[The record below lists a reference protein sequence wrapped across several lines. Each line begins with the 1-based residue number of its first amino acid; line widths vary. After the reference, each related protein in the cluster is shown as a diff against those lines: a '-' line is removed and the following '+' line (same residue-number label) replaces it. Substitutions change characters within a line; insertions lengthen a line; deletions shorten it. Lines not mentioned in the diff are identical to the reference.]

1 MDVFDLY
8 AKIALDT
15 SEYESGL
22 EGASGKTSSFASK
35 LKSGLGTACKVGA
48 AAIGAV
54 TTAVGAVSGA
64 IAKGVS
70 DVAAYGDNID
80 KMSQKMGMSAES
92 YQEWDAVMQH
102 CGTSIESMQSSMKTL
117 ASAAETGND
126 AFAKLGISQQQIAS
140 MNQEELFSA
149 TITALQ
155 NVESET
161 ERTYLAGKLLGRGA
175 TELGPLLNT
184 SAEDTQKMKD
194 RVKELGGVMSD
205 DAVKAAAAFQDSL
218 QDLKT
223 GFSGAKNAMLGE
235 FLPSCTKV
243 MDGLTELFSG
253 NSSGGIALIS
263 EGISEFSG
271 KISENLPGVLNAGAE
286 IATSLLTAI
295 TENLPQLIGA
305 GTDAVVTF
313 ATGILDN
320 LPQIVIAAAGAVGAF
335 VQSIGDSAPDL
346 LNAGMEALVQL
357 GDGIILG
364 LPDLID
370 RLPEI
375 IDGILN
381 FVTDN
386 LPSILEKG
394 GELLV
399 TLSTGIIG
407 AIPHLLNDLP
417 QIITSITTFIADN
430 LPTIVSSGID
440 ILLNLAVGIIE
451 AIPDLVKQMP
461 QIITAIVGALIDGV
475 DDIKQAGKDLLA
487 GLWDGID
494 DKVEWLKGKVS
505 GVVDKIK
512 SWFTG
517 KDGFDEHSPSKWSN
531 KVFRYVMEGAGE
543 GLDEEA
549 PELLRNVGG
558 IVNRVQDAM
567 DMEPATVD
575 FSASGSGRIASALQR
590 LKESGEEVLN
600 ITVQSVL
607 DGKVIAEDVTRRQ
620 RQRARAYGEA

>member
-35 LKSGLGTACKVGA
+35 LKSGIGTACKVGA
-48 AAIGAV
+48 AAVGAV

-80 KMSQKMGMSAES
+80 KMSQKMGMTAES

-117 ASAAETGND
+117 ANAAETGND
-126 AFAKLGISQQQIAS
+126 AFEKLGISQKDIAN

-155 NVESET
+155 NVDSET

-194 RVKELGGVMSD
+194 RVHELGGVMSD

-223 GFSGAKNAMLGE
+223 GFSGAKNAMLSE

-253 NSSGGIALIS
+253 NGSKGISLIS

-271 KISENLPGVLNAGAE
+271 KVSENLPKALNAGAE
-286 IATSLLTAI
+286 LATSLLTAV
-295 TENLPQLIGA
+295 TSNLPQLIGA
-305 GTDAVVTF
+305 GTDAVVIF
-313 ATGILDN
+313 ATGVLDN
-320 LPQIVIAAAGAVGAF
+320 LPQIVVAAVQTVGTF
-335 VQSIGDSAPDL
+335 VQSIGEAAPDL
-346 LNAGMEALVQL
+346 LNAGLDAIIQL
-357 GDGIILG
+357 ADGIVGGI
-364 LPDLID
+364 PDMADKLQQV
-370 RLPEI
+370 

-381 FVTDN
+381 FVTGN

-394 GELLV
+394 QELLV
-399 TLSTGIIG
+399 SLTTGIID
-407 AIPHLLNDLP
+407 AIPDLLNALP
-417 QIITSITTFIADN
+417 KIITSITTFVADN
-430 LPTIVSSGID
+430 LPTIVNGGIK
-440 ILLNLAVGIIE
+440 ILLALAEGIIK
-451 AIPDLVKQMP
+451 AVPDMVRQLP
-461 QIITAIVGALIDGV
+461 QIITAIVKSLMEGV
-475 DDIKQAGKDLLA
+475 TKIRKAGSDLLT
-487 GLWDGID
+487 GLWNGIS

-517 KDGFDEHSPSKWSN
+517 KDGFDEHSPSKWSR
-531 KVFRYVMEGAGE
+531 KVFGYVLEGAGL

-549 PELLRNVGG
+549 PALYRNISG
-558 IVNRVQDAM
+558 IVNRVRDGFDMDAT
-567 DMEPATVD
+567 TVG
-575 FSASGSGRIASALQR
+575 FAESGSGRIASALQR
-590 LKESGEEVLN
+590 LRESGEEVLN

-620 RQRARAYGEA
+620 RQRARAYGEV

>member
-8 AKIALDT
+8 AKITLDT
-15 SEYESGL
+15 NEYESGM
-22 EGASGKTSSFASK
+22 EGASSKTSSFASK

-64 IAKGVS
+64 ITKGVS

-80 KMSQKMGMSAES
+80 KMSQKMGMTAEA

-117 ASAAETGND
+117 ANAAETGND
-126 AFAKLGISQQQIAS
+126 AFERLGISQQEIAN

-155 NVESET
+155 NVDSET

-184 SAEDTQKMKD
+184 SAEDTQAMKD
-194 RVKELGGVMSD
+194 RVHELGGVMSD

-253 NSSGGIALIS
+253 NGSGGIALIS

-295 TENLPQLIGA
+295 TDNLPQLIGA
-305 GTDAVVTF
+305 GTDAIVTF

-357 GDGIILG
+357 GDGIISG

-399 TLSTGIIG
+399 TLSTGIIE

-430 LPTIVSSGID
+430 LPTIIEGGIS
-440 ILLNLAVGIIE
+440 ILLSLATGIIE

-475 DDIKQAGKDLLA
+475 DDIKQAGKDLLT
-487 GLWDGID
+487 GLWNGID

-558 IVNRVQDAM
+558 IVNKVKGEF

-590 LKESGEEVLN
+590 LRESGEEVLN

-620 RQRARAYGEA
+620 RQRARAYGEV

>member
-35 LKSGLGTACKVGA
+35 LKSGIGTACKVGA
-48 AAIGAV
+48 AAVGAV
-54 TTAVGAVSGA
+54 TTAVGAVSGT

-80 KMSQKMGMSAES
+80 KMSQKMGMSASS

-126 AFAKLGISQQQIAS
+126 AFAKLGISQQEIAN

-155 NVESET
+155 NVDSET

-184 SAEDTQKMKD
+184 SAEDTQAMKD
-194 RVKELGGVMSD
+194 RVHELGGVMSD

-243 MDGLTELFSG
+243 MDGLTELFAG
-253 NSSGGIALIS
+253 NGSAGISLIS

-271 KISENLPGVLNAGAE
+271 KLSESLPSVLNAGAE
-286 IATSLLTAI
+286 IVTSLLTAV
-295 TENLPQLIGA
+295 TTNLPQLIGA
-305 GTDAVVTF
+305 GTDAVTTL
-313 ATGILDN
+313 ATGVLDN
-320 LPQIVIAAAGAVGAF
+320 LPQIATAAVQAVGTF

-346 LNAGMEALVQL
+346 LNAGLEALVQL
-357 GDGIILG
+357 CDGIISG
-364 LPDLID
+364 LPDMID

-375 IDGILN
+375 IEGILN
-381 FVTDN
+381 FITEN
-386 LPSILEKG
+386 LPSIFEKG
-394 GELLV
+394 GELLIN
-399 TLSTGIIG
+399 LSTGIIQ

-417 QIITSITTFIADN
+417 DIIRSITKFISDN
-430 LPTIVSSGID
+430 LPTIVESGID
-440 ILLNLAVGIIE
+440 ILLNLAIGIID
-451 AIPDLVKQMP
+451 AIPDLVKQLP
-461 QIITAIVGALIDGV
+461 EIITAIVDALADGV
-475 DDIKQAGKDLLA
+475 EDMKKAGKDLLE
-487 GLWDGID
+487 GIWNGIS

-517 KDGFDEHSPSKWSN
+517 KDGFDEHSPSKWSR
-531 KVFRYVMEGAGE
+531 KVFSYVLEGAGL

-549 PELLRNVGG
+549 PALYRNVSG
-558 IVNRVQDAM
+558 IVNRVREGFDMDA
-567 DMEPATVD
+567 ATVD

-590 LKESGEEVLN
+590 LRESGEEVFN

-607 DGKVIAEDVTRRQ
+607 DGKIIAEDVTRRQ
-620 RQRARAYGEA
+620 RQRARAYGEV